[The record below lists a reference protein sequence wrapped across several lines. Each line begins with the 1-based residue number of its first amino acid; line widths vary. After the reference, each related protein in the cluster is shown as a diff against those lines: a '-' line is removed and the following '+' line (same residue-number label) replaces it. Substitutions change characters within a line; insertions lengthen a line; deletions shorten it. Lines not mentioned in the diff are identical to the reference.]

1 MWVGSTRLAITR
13 PEVTCLAD
21 KTRVRIRVKTL
32 TLIRHSS
39 SLDTYFSTKVACL
52 IAFDALERR
61 IGNGDGIVVVLHA
74 VVNMSERHTRKMGP
88 VSLRL
93 GEYEGG
99 ILAFFTTQGLG
110 LEELW
115 VELEAIESGVIR
127 IAVALSIR

>member
-1 MWVGSTRLAITR
+1 
-13 PEVTCLAD
+13 
-21 KTRVRIRVKTL
+21 
-32 TLIRHSS
+32 
-39 SLDTYFSTKVACL
+39 
-52 IAFDALERR
+52 
-61 IGNGDGIVVVLHA
+61 
-74 VVNMSERHTRKMGP
+74 MGP